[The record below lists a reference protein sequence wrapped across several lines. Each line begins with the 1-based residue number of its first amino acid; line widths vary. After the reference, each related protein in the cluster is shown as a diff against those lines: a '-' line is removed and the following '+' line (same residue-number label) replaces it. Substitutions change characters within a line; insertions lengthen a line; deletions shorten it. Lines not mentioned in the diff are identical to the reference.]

1 MSLNSEHQIF
11 KILVAIGHNYGGN
24 IRGRHNNFKDYM
36 LDFLVKVVAA
46 EMNWLEWQQVI
57 VKAFVKVSGI

>member
-1 MSLNSEHQIF
+1 M
-11 KILVAIGHNYGGN
+11 
-24 IRGRHNNFKDYM
+24 GRHNNFKDYM

-46 EMNWLEWQQVI
+46 EMNRLEWQQVI